1 MPLEFKDYYQLLGVP
16 RSASAEDIKK
26 AFRTLARKYHPDVAK
41 DKKMAE
47 AKFKEINEAY
57 EVLGDPE
64 NRKKYDQLGADWKQG
79 AQFRQPPPGREGA
92 FRQTAGRGA
101 GGEDFNFEF
110 EGPGFSDFFEQFFGG
125 RAGAGRSGGFSPFG
139 SHRSAGGAD
148 ESWEQSAS
156 AQRGQDVRGD
166 ILITLEEVLKGAMR
180 AITVRRTNARTGQ
193 EETQTYQ
200 VRIPAG
206 VRAGQSI
213 RLRGK
218 GDAGFAGGSAG
229 DLYLRVRYAQH
240 PDFETRGP
248 DLIGSLQLAPWEA
261 ILGATVPVQT
271 LEGTVSLKVPAGTQQ
286 GYQLRVRGKGL
297 PAGAGKMGDL
307 YVGVSIQVPPQSS
320 EDEKRL
326 WKQLAAK
333 SAFNPRTAV

>member
-1 MPLEFKDYYQLLGVP
+1 MPVEYKDYYQLLGVT
-16 RSASAEDIKK
+16 RNASVEDIKK
-26 AFRTLARKYHPDVAK
+26 SFRTLARKYHPDVAK

-47 AKFKEINEAY
+47 SKFKEINEAY

-64 NRKKYDQLGADWKQG
+64 NRKKYDQLGANWKQG
-79 AQFRQPPPGREGA
+79 AQFQQPPPGRGGP
-92 FRQTAGRGA
+92 FRQTAGRGM

-110 EGPGFSDFFEQFFGG
+110 EGTGFSDFFEQFFGG
-125 RAGAGRSGGFSPFG
+125 QSGRAGGSSPFG
-139 SHRSAGGAD
+139 SRRTAGGVD
-148 ESWEQSAS
+148 ETFRQSAA
-156 AQRGQDVRGD
+156 AQRGEDVRGD
-166 ILITLEEVLKGAMR
+166 ILITLEEVLKGGMR

-193 EETQTYQ
+193 EESQTYQ

-206 VRAGQSI
+206 VRTGQSI

-240 PDFETRGP
+240 PDFETRGA
-248 DLIGSLQLAPWEA
+248 DLVGSLELTPWEA

-271 LEGTVSLKVPAGTQQ
+271 LEGAVSLKVPAGTQQ

-297 PAGAGKMGDL
+297 PAGGGKTGDL

-320 EDEKRL
+320 EEEKRL

-333 SAFNPRTAV
+333 SAFNPRTAG

>member
-1 MPLEFKDYYQLLGVP
+1 MPVEFKDYYQLLGVQ
-16 RSASAEDIKK
+16 RNASPEEIKK
-26 AFRTLARKYHPDVAK
+26 SFRTLARKYHPDVAK

-57 EVLGDPE
+57 EVLSDTE

-79 AQFRQPPPGREGA
+79 AQFRQPPPGRPGA
-92 FRQTAGRGA
+92 FRQTAGRGM

-110 EGPGFSDFFEQFFGG
+110 EGTGFSDFFEQFFGG
-125 RAGAGRSGGFSPFG
+125 RAGHSGGGASPFG
-139 SHRSAGGAD
+139 SRRPTGGAG
-148 ESWEQSAS
+148 EAWEQSAA

-229 DLYLRVRYAQH
+229 DLYLRVRYSQH
-240 PDFETRGP
+240 PDFETREA
-248 DLIGSLQLAPWEA
+248 DLIGGLDLTPWEA
-261 ILGATVPVQT
+261 VLGATVPVQT
-271 LEGTVSLKVPAGTQQ
+271 LEGTVTLKVPAGTQQ

-297 PAGAGKMGDL
+297 PAAGGKMGDL

-320 EDEKRL
+320 EEEKRL

-333 SAFNPRTAV
+333 SAFNPRTAG

>member
-1 MPLEFKDYYQLLGVP
+1 MPVEFKDYYQTLGVP
-16 RSASAEDIKK
+16 RSASGEDIKK

-41 DKKMAE
+41 DKKAAE

-79 AQFRQPPPGREGA
+79 AQFRQPPPGREDA
-92 FRQTAGRGA
+92 FRQTGGRGP
-101 GGEDFNFEF
+101 GGQDFNFEF
-110 EGPGFSDFFEQFFGG
+110 EGTGFSDFFEQFFGG
-125 RAGAGRSGGFSPFG
+125 RAGRGGGFSPFG
-139 SHRSAGGAD
+139 SRQSAGYD
-148 ESWEQSAS
+148 EDAWEQSAA

-166 ILITLEEVLKGAMR
+166 ILISLEEVLKGTIR
-180 AITVRRTNARTGQ
+180 AITVRRTDARTGQ
-193 EETQTYQ
+193 EESQTYQ

-213 RLRGK
+213 RVRGK

-240 PDFETRGP
+240 PDFQTRGA
-248 DLIGSLQLAPWEA
+248 DLVGNLELAPWEA

-286 GYQLRVRGKGL
+286 GNQLRVRGKGL
-297 PAGAGKMGDL
+297 PAGGAKRGDL

-320 EDEKRL
+320 EEEKRL
-326 WKQLAAK
+326 WKQLSAK
-333 SAFNPRTAV
+333 SAFNPRTAG

>member
-1 MPLEFKDYYQLLGVP
+1 MSVEFKDYYQTLGVP
-16 RSASAEDIKK
+16 RNAAVEDIKK
-26 AFRTLARKYHPDVAK
+26 AFRTLARKHHPDVAK

-47 AKFKEINEAY
+47 TKFKEINEAY

-64 NRKKYDQLGADWKQG
+64 NRKKYDQLGANWKQG
-79 AQFRQPPPGREGA
+79 AGFRQPPPGSA

-101 GGEDFNFEF
+101 GGEEFDFEF
-110 EGPGFSDFFEQFFGG
+110 EGTGFSDFFEQFFGG
-125 RAGAGRSGGFSPFG
+125 RTGRSGGFSPFG
-139 SHRSAGGAD
+139 SRRAAGGAD
-148 ESWEQSAS
+148 ETWEQSAA

-180 AITVRRTNARTGQ
+180 AITVRRTNARTGR
-193 EETQTYQ
+193 EESQTYQ

-206 VRAGQSI
+206 VRTGQSI

-218 GDAGFAGGSAG
+218 GDAGFAGGGAG

-240 PDFETRGP
+240 PDFETRGA
-248 DLIGSLQLAPWEA
+248 DLVGGLELTPWEA
-261 ILGATVPVQT
+261 VLGATVPVQT

-286 GYQLRVRGKGL
+286 GHQLRVRGKGL
-297 PAGAGKMGDL
+297 PSGNARRGDL

-320 EDEKRL
+320 EEEKHI

-333 SAFNPRTAV
+333 SAFNPRTEA

>member
-1 MPLEFKDYYQLLGVP
+1 MPVEFKDYYQTLGVP
-16 RSASAEDIKK
+16 RNASVEDIKK
-26 AFRTLARKYHPDVAK
+26 SFRTLARKYHPDVAK

-47 AKFKEINEAY
+47 SKFKEINEAY

-64 NRKKYDQLGADWKQG
+64 NRKKYDQLGADWKRG
-79 AQFRQPPPGREGA
+79 AEFRQPPPGRGGA

-101 GGEDFNFEF
+101 GGEEFDFEF
-110 EGPGFSDFFEQFFGG
+110 EGTGFSDFFEQFFGG
-125 RAGAGRSGGFSPFG
+125 RSSRFGGASPFG
-139 SHRSAGGAD
+139 SRRSAGGAD
-148 ESWEQSAS
+148 ERWEQAAE

-166 ILITLEEVLKGAMR
+166 ILISLEEVLKGAMR

-193 EETQTYQ
+193 EESQTYQ

-206 VRAGQSI
+206 VRAGQSV

-240 PDFETRGP
+240 PYFETRGA
-248 DLIGSLQLAPWEA
+248 DLIGSLELAPWEA

-297 PAGAGKMGDL
+297 PAGGGKIGDL
-307 YVGVSIQVPPQSS
+307 YVGISIQVPPYSS
-320 EDEKRL
+320 EEEKNL
-326 WKQLAAK
+326 WRQLAAK
-333 SAFNPRTAV
+333 STFNPRTGG